1 MLVLLKDF
9 HQLIIM
15 ILTTKVLIKM
25 FLSKLVHK
33 MLQSSLDKFG
43 LMMPLSQIGQAKMH
57 LLTGVLK

>member
-33 MLQSSLDKFG
+33 MLQSLLDKFG